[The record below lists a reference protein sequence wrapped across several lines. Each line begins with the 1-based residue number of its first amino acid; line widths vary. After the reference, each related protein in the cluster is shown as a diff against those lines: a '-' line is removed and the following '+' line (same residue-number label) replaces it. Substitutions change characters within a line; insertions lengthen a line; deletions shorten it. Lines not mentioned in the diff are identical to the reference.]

1 MNYLVFMTIGIHVV
15 LCLTCFCLILAID
28 WVSPEHEDDWPG
40 PGLLSTYLCPL
51 RHPCPSASGGN
62 ILSKMRKKIH
72 VLDRE
77 CSVKTHIFRT
87 IIFAFH
93 CKICPLAPGSGPGS
107 EFRHGAG
114 ASWHNH
120 NRWPSSPALPSPHC
134 CKDAGIVKKRRW
146 DYFSPAL
153 QQCNKHDTSLRQKRG
168 LWQQWPWAKSKFKH
182 YHLIQSF
189 YCWQRTDLNKSL
201 QSAL

>member
-120 NRWPSSPALPSPHC
+120 NRWPSIPAAPHSHRHTVA
-134 CKDAGIVKKRRW
+134 KMRELSRRE
-146 DYFSPAL
+146 DG
-153 QQCNKHDTSLRQKRG
+153 T
-168 LWQQWPWAKSKFKH
+168 
-182 YHLIQSF
+182 I
-189 YCWQRTDLNKSL
+189 SL
-201 QSAL
+201 QPCNSATNMTLHYGRREVSDSSGHELNPSSNTTI